1 MKINMDKKKLKTLIP
16 LAALVLL
23 LVIATISL
31 FVRPNLEMD
40 DIKAPQKMSVL
51 MQYGFPT
58 DGFSGDKWEYVKCI
72 KFHGVEVHRVEV
84 DFNKE
89 EITFY
94 DHSEDNAIADV
105 IEHYA
110 DLKEDRD
117 LIKAYAYDD
126 MKIEVAFDDMIEFKF
141 Y

>member
-1 MKINMDKKKLKTLIP
+1 MKINTDKKKLKTLMP
-16 LAALVLL
+16 VAVLVLL
-23 LVIATISL
+23 LIIATISL
-31 FVRPNLEMD
+31 FIRPNLEMD

-72 KFHGVEVHRVEV
+72 KFHGVEVRRVEV
-84 DFNKE
+84 DFNKK

-94 DHSEDNAIADV
+94 DHSEDNEIADV

-117 LIKAYAYDD
+117 LIKTYAYDD
-126 MKIEVAFDDMIEFKF
+126 MKIEVCFDDMIEFKF